1 MPALHRPAPPDRRA
15 VATAPVAT
23 ARAACRYLSHFD
35 RCRIPVPGQGVHA
48 GRQRYTARV
57 DVTLRE
63 RVARHLAAFDRVA
76 AEPAGH
82 KQAAVALALVDDAD
96 GRDCVVLT
104 RRPLDMPRHPGQYA
118 LPGGRIDPGESVEQ
132 AARRE
137 LAEEVG
143 LALDPGATLGLLD
156 DFVTRS
162 GWVITPVV
170 LWGGPGVELVPSP
183 REVAAVYRVPLG
195 SFMDD
200 AAVSLDRI
208 AESDRPVLSLHIV
221 GTRVFAPTAAILLQ
235 LREVALHGRATRVAH
250 YEQPLFAWR

>member
-1 MPALHRPAPPDRRA
+1 VLAVTFRP
-15 VATAPVAT
+15 
-23 ARAACRYLSHFD
+23 
-35 RCRIPVPGQGVHA
+35 G
-48 GRQRYTARV
+48 RYTAVV
-57 DVTLRE
+57 DPTLRE

-76 AEPAGH
+76 VEPAGH
-82 KQAAVALALVDDAD
+82 KQAAVALALIDDAE
-96 GRDCVVLT
+96 GHDCVVLT
-104 RRPLDMPRHPGQYA
+104 RRPLDMSRHPGQFA

-143 LALDPGATLGLLD
+143 LALGPDATLGLLD

-170 LWGGPGVELVPSP
+170 LWGGAGVELVPDP
-183 REVAAVYRVPLG
+183 REVAEVYRVPLAT
-195 SFMDD
+195 FLEDD
-200 AAVSLDRI
+200 AVGMERI
-208 AESDRPVLSLHIV
+208 AESDRPVLWLHIV

-235 LREVALHGRATRVAH
+235 LREVALLGRATRVAH

>member
-1 MPALHRPAPPDRRA
+1 M
-15 VATAPVAT
+15 
-23 ARAACRYLSHFD
+23 
-35 RCRIPVPGQGVHA
+35 
-48 GRQRYTARV
+48 
-57 DVTLRE
+57 LRE
-63 RVARHLAAFDRVA
+63 RVSRHLAAFDRVA
-76 AEPAGH
+76 AAPAGH
-82 KQAAVALALVDDAD
+82 KQAAVALALIDDAS
-96 GRDCVVLT
+96 GHDCVVLT
-104 RRPLDMPRHPGQYA
+104 RRPLDMSRHPGQFA

-143 LALDPGATLGLLD
+143 LSLDAGATLGLLD

-170 LWGGPGVELVPSP
+170 LWGGAGVELVPSP
-183 REVAAVYRVPLG
+183 SEVAEVYRVPLA

-200 AAVSLDRI
+200 EVVNLDRI
-208 AESDRPVLSLHIV
+208 AESDRPVLSLGIV

-235 LREVALHGRATRVAH
+235 LREVALRGLATRVAH

>member
-1 MPALHRPAPPDRRA
+1 MDP
-15 VATAPVAT
+15 
-23 ARAACRYLSHFD
+23 
-35 RCRIPVPGQGVHA
+35 
-48 GRQRYTARV
+48 
-57 DVTLRE
+57 TLRE
-63 RVARHLAAFDRVA
+63 RVVRHLAAFDRVA
-76 AEPAGH
+76 IEPAGH
-82 KQAAVALALVDDAD
+82 RLAAVALALIDDAE

-104 RRPLDMPRHPGQYA
+104 RRPLDMSRHPGQFA

-143 LALDPGATLGLLD
+143 LALGADATLGLLD

-170 LWGGPGVELVPSP
+170 MWGGAGVELVPSP
-183 REVAAVYRVPLG
+183 REVAEVYRVPLA
-195 SFMDD
+195 SFLEDD
-200 AAVSLDRI
+200 AVGLERI
-208 AESDRPVLSLHIV
+208 VESDRPVLSLHIV

-235 LREVALHGRATRVAH
+235 LREVALLGRATRVAH

>member
-1 MPALHRPAPPDRRA
+1 M
-15 VATAPVAT
+15 
-23 ARAACRYLSHFD
+23 
-35 RCRIPVPGQGVHA
+35 
-48 GRQRYTARV
+48 
-57 DVTLRE
+57 LRE

-76 AEPAGH
+76 AAPAGH
-82 KQAAVALALVDDAD
+82 GQAAVALALIDDANGD
-96 GRDCVVLT
+96 DCVVLT
-104 RRPLDMPRHPGQYA
+104 RRPVDMSRHPGQFA

-143 LALDPGATLGLLD
+143 LALDAGATLGLLD

-170 LWGGPGVELVPSP
+170 LWGGAGVELVPCPS
-183 REVAAVYRVPLG
+183 EVAEVYRVPLA

-200 AAVSLDRI
+200 EVVGLDSI
-208 AESDRPVLSLHIV
+208 AESDRPVLSLRIV

-235 LREVALHGRATRVAH
+235 LREVALRGLATRVAH

>member
-1 MPALHRPAPPDRRA
+1 MCPR
-15 VATAPVAT
+15 
-23 ARAACRYLSHFD
+23 ARAGARAC
-35 RCRIPVPGQGVHA
+35 PE
-48 GRQRYTARV
+48 RYTAAV
-57 DVTLRE
+57 DPTLRE
-63 RVARHLAAFDRVA
+63 RVSRHLAAFDRVEV
-76 AEPAGH
+76 EPAGH

-104 RRPLDMPRHPGQYA
+104 RRPLDMSRHPGQFA

-143 LALDPGATLGLLD
+143 LELGPDAILGLLD

-170 LWGGPGVELVPSP
+170 LWGGAGVALVPDP
-183 REVAAVYRVPLG
+183 REVAEVYRVPLA
-195 SFMDD
+195 SFLEDD
-200 AAVSLDRI
+200 AVGLDRI
-208 AESDRPVLSLHIV
+208 AESDRPVLWLHIV